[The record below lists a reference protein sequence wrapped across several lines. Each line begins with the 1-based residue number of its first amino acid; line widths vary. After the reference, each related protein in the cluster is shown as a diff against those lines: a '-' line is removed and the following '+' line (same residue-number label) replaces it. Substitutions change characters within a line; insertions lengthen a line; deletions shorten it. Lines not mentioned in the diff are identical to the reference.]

1 MKNKDGIYFEIFAV
15 KDGVR
20 YNSRIISI
28 NDVSEIMTNSLMDG
42 LQEITMPK
50 ESEDTE

>member
-1 MKNKDGIYFEIFAV
+1 MTNKDGIYFEVFAV

-20 YNSRIISI
+20 YNSQIISL
-28 NDVSEIMTNSLMDG
+28 NDVSKVMTNSLMDG
-42 LQEITMPK
+42 LQEIIMPK

>member
-1 MKNKDGIYFEIFAV
+1 MRYKDGIYFEIFAI

-20 YNSRIISI
+20 YNSQIISL
-28 NDVSEIMTNSLMDG
+28 NEVSKVMTNSLMDG
-42 LQEITMPK
+42 LQEIIMPK